1 MAWRSTGPVSWSL
14 SSTVNEH
21 PKGRLNT
28 ANSTSRNNV
37 RTLLPK
43 YLRLSRHIIDSI
55 RNGKLPVGGRVPS
68 ENELI
73 QRFGVSNTIARKAL
87 QETERAGWVL
97 RVKGKGTF
105 VRQNR
110 VDRAVTRI
118 LGFTRNMREAGRT
131 PSTRVIRVRVRKGG
145 HQLTVN
151 GRLHAMR
158 GPLCELERVRFAD
171 GVPMMREVRYIS
183 MQLCPGIDKQPLH
196 ESLYD
201 LYEREYGMQLTQ
213 VDQTLSAIQVP
224 DALLDVFGLASSV
237 PAFRVEGITF
247 CGKELVLE
255 MEDSIYRGDM
265 YRFSVQATR

>member
-1 MAWRSTGPVSWSL
+1 VHEGAHLHTTRPSP
-14 SSTVNEH
+14 
-21 PKGRLNT
+21 RRNT
-28 ANSTSRNNV
+28 DPA
-37 RTLLPK
+37 LPK
-43 YLRLSRHIIDSI
+43 YLRVSRHIIENI
-55 RNGKLPVGGRVPS
+55 RNGKLPVGAKVPS

-73 QRFGVSNTIARKAL
+73 RRFRVSNTIARKAL

-97 RVKGKGTF
+97 RIKGKGTF
-105 VRQNR
+105 VRQKR

-118 LGFTRNMREAGRT
+118 LGFTRNMREAGRV
-131 PSTRVIRVRVRKGG
+131 PSTKVIRARVRPGG

-151 GRLHAMR
+151 GRLYSMR

-171 GVPMMREVRYIS
+171 GVPMMREIRYVS
-183 MQLCPGIDKQPLH
+183 LELCPGIDRQPLD

-201 LYEREYGMQLTQ
+201 LYEREYGLQLTE

-224 DALLDVFGLASSV
+224 QSLLDLFDLASAA
-237 PAFRVEGITF
+237 PAFRVEGVTF